1 MQKIEGEAAEKIWDK
16 IKKENAEN
24 ADLLLSIKKSEAVK
38 NGKEIF
44 DYLKLQQLVDTSRWS
59 ISRLESMYY
68 LEHPSFMTMQDLADS
83 LEESWRWR
91 D

>member
-1 MQKIEGEAAEKIWDK
+1 MPLEGKAAWDFFHK
-16 IKKENAEN
+16 LQQQETEQI
-24 ADLLLSIKKSEAVK
+24 SIKLAEAKLKAVQI
-38 NGKEIF
+38 GKKPFEY
-44 DYLKLQQLVDTSRWS
+44 DQLSQLVDTSRWS
-59 ISRLESMYY
+59 IDRLESMYY